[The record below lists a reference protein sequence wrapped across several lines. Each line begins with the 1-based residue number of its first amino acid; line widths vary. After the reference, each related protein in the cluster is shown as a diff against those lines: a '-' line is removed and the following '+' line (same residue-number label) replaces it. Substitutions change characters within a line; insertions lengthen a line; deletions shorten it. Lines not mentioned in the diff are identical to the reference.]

1 MAKRFVP
8 ASGWT
13 RWAAAA
19 CVAAAGFVGFQLW
32 RGDVPLDQPPDQ
44 QTPAAQTGTAESEEP
59 TTAGFEMK
67 PSADFTQIVERPL
80 FNRSRRPAPPEESK
94 AAAGGAGQEA
104 AAAKIAL
111 NGIVL
116 AGRRRVALLRFD
128 ADPKVMHVAEG
139 QQAGGWLIEKI
150 GTDRVVLRRGQ
161 QASEIVLDYKR
172 RGDQEAMPVPLP
184 SETEEQEPMEGA
196 EEPPE

>member
-1 MAKRFVP
+1 MPKRFVP
-8 ASGWT
+8 ATGWT

-19 CVAAAGFVGFQLW
+19 CIAAAAFLAFQVW
-32 RGDVPLDQPPDQ
+32 RDDVRVDLPPDQ
-44 QTPAAQTGTAESEEP
+44 GAPAQQTGSSNADEP
-59 TTAGFEMK
+59 AKAGFEMK
-67 PSADFTQIVERPL
+67 PSEDYTQIVERPL

-94 AAAGGAGQEA
+94 AAAGATGEEA

-128 ADPKVMHVAEG
+128 NDPKVMHVAEG
-139 QQAGGWLIEKI
+139 QEASGWLIERI
-150 GTDRVVLRRGQ
+150 GSDRVVLRRGQ

-184 SETEEQEPMEGA
+184 SGIEGQEPMQGG